1 MLYKKKRIHLG
12 NQRLSFFLIILET
25 LPWNN
30 DFMFSSKISQ
40 ISSWL
45 MENLIMLI
53 IKKRK

>member
-40 ISSWL
+40 ISRWL